1 MNIKELL
8 IKIEYD
14 ILKGND
20 NAEVCEIAY
29 DSRRV
34 TKKNSLFVCIEGF
47 KEDGHRFI
55 DDAIKNGATSILV
68 EKEIKINSED
78 VNVIKVKNAR
88 KVLSEIS
95 SAFYNEPSKEL
106 NLVGITGTNGKTSV
120 SIIIAN
126 ILENLGRKVGT
137 IGTIDNRIGNKI
149 LEVEKN
155 TPTTPES
162 LELQM
167 LLRKM
172 SEEKVQDV
180 IMEVSSMA
188 LELYRVDNCIFDI
201 GVFTNLSQ
209 DHLDDHKTMENYK
222 NAKLKLFTKC
232 KYAIV
237 NIDDSVSK
245 DIINTATAKI
255 FTYGINNSADLM
267 ANDIR
272 LSPDGARFKIS
283 FNSEEKEVAI
293 KIPGLFSVYNS
304 LAAIAVCLHLGL
316 TLDDIILALQD
327 IKTIRGRAEAINTED
342 GYTVIIDYAH
352 SPDALKNILT
362 TVKGFV
368 RGKVITV
375 FGCGGDRDKT
385 KRSIMGKIA
394 GENSQF
400 CIITSDNPRTEEPL
414 QILYN
419 IEEGIKETQCSYK
432 KILDRKEAIY
442 FAMDNAK
449 SGDVIV
455 IAGKGHETYQIL
467 KDRTIKFDDMEVVK
481 EYLKKKVSVG

>member
-8 IKIEYD
+8 SKIEYD
-14 ILKGND
+14 VLKGSD
-20 NAEVCEIAY
+20 NAEICEIAY
-29 DSRRV
+29 DSRRI
-34 TKKNSLFVCIEGF
+34 TKKNSLFVCIQGF

-68 EKEIKINSED
+68 EEEMEIESTD
-78 VNVIKVKNAR
+78 VNVIKVKNTR

-95 SAFYNEPSKEL
+95 SIFYNEPSKEL

-120 SIIIAN
+120 SIIISN
-126 ILENLGRKVGT
+126 ILENLGHKVGT

-172 SEEKVQDV
+172 AEEKVQDV

-188 LELYRVDNCIFDI
+188 LELHRVDNCIFDI

-237 NIDDSVSK
+237 NIDDNVSK
-245 DIINTATAKI
+245 DIINTATAEI
-255 FTYGINNSADLM
+255 FTYGINNNADLM
-267 ANDIR
+267 AKDIR
-272 LSPDGARFKIS
+272 LSADGVRFKIS
-283 FNSEEKEVAI
+283 FNKEEKDVVV

-316 TLDDIILALQD
+316 AVDDIILALQD
-327 IKTIRGRAEAINTED
+327 IKTIRGRAEAINTEE
-342 GYTVIIDYAH
+342 GYTVIVDYAH
-352 SPDALKNILT
+352 SPDALENILT

-368 RGKVITV
+368 KGKVITV

-385 KRSIMGKIA
+385 KRPIMGEIA
-394 GENSQF
+394 GKNSQF
-400 CIITSDNPRTEEPL
+400 CVITSDNPRTEEPL

-419 IEEGIKETQCSYK
+419 IEEGIKETQCLYE
-432 KILDRKEAIY
+432 KILDRKEAIH
-442 FAMDNAK
+442 FAMDSAK
-449 SGDVIV
+449 PGDVIV
-455 IAGKGHETYQIL
+455 VAGKGHETYQIL

-481 EYLKKKVSVG
+481 EYLKKKVDVK